1 MQAVYTSVNTTEIL
15 MRTPDREQIEKKVKE
30 YLKSNSIKIIDNR
43 LTPMPDR
50 VRSFNNI
57 IATTPSKLSVVAA
70 DKETVENLVRRFSTI
85 EIDGVVMRRTS
96 YEIARLLRERGY
108 KLRSPSV
115 KRVAQSIGV
124 KLVS

>member
-1 MQAVYTSVNTTEIL
+1 MQSINASEIR
-15 MRTPDREQIEKKVKE
+15 MREPDRERIQRQTDEFLE
-30 YLKSNSIKIIDNR
+30 SNEIQELGTR
-43 LTPMPDR
+43 LAPMPDR
-50 VRSFNNI
+50 ALAFNNI
-57 IATTPSKLSVVAA
+57 IATAPSKLSAVTA
-70 DKETVENLVRRFSTI
+70 DKEMVETLVRRFSTI
-85 EIDGVVMRRTS
+85 EIDGVKIRRTS